1 MSFKND
7 VSVYIA
13 EKIMTGGY
21 AEPYHE
27 IEHLVRNLKDEV
39 YQDYLDEYIDF
50 KVFCYKSKLIRESKG
65 NK

>member
-1 MSFKND
+1 MQSLN
-7 VSVYIA
+7 
-13 EKIMTGGY
+13 
-21 AEPYHE
+21 HE

-50 KVFCYKSKLIRESKG
+50 KVFCYKSKLIRESKE